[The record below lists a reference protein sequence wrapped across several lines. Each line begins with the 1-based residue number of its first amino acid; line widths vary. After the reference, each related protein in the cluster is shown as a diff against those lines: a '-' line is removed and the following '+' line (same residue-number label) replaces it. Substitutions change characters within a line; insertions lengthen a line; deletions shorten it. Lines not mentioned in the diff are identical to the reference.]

1 MFTVIGIWEQI
12 TFYGKNACS
21 NVSEYLFYIGFC
33 TYEIIIAKS
42 ETVVILSIA
51 RTYRFVDFLSD
62 DRQNTFLPRA
72 ARIHLLLPFPECTG
86 KANLFHPHYSTNCA
100 RIKILYVELFV
111 TIFTLLFHKIKYK
124 NNHTTQRKF
133 IKIIQAISSNFFGSF
148 LTRTPNF
155 LLRLEYAQEPMIT
168 QAVITGVNGKSIQI
182 SIGLP
187 IVEMKLG
194 LIQPGHLTVLPVYSP
209 FLL

>member
-1 MFTVIGIWEQI
+1 MI
-12 TFYGKNACS
+12 
-21 NVSEYLFYIGFC
+21 LF
-33 TYEIIIAKS
+33 IAK
-42 ETVVILSIA
+42 TFH
-51 RTYRFVDFLSD
+51 FVELLSD
-62 DRQNTFLPRA
+62 DRQNTILPRT
-72 ARIHLLLPFPECTG
+72 ARIHLLLPFPECAG
-86 KANLFHPHYSTNCA
+86 KANPFRFHYSTNCA
-100 RIKILYVELFV
+100 RTKILYVELIV

-133 IKIIQAISSNFFGSF
+133 IKIVQAINPNFFGSF

-155 LLRLEYAQEPMIT
+155 FLRLEYAQEPMIT

-187 IVEMKLG
+187 IASMKLG